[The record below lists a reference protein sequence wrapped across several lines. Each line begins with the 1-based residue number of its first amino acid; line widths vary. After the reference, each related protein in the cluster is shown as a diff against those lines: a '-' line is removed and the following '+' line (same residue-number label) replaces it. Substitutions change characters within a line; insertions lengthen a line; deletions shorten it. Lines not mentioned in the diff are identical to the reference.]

1 MTKQRNYNFR
11 QTKPERSAQGA
22 YSNFRKA
29 LSHHINKIVFKK
41 YGKS

>member
-11 QTKPERSAQGA
+11 QTKSERSAQGA

-41 YGKS
+41 YGKN